1 MAKGKNKFR
10 GKIAKPP
17 SEESGRIGLSKPSK
31 DDLPENNPPVFS
43 LRYLQKGYCLDCCQK
58 DEKAALADKLFTLSK
73 LSWSEIKGLPR
84 HGLGFEKIKSSS
96 INASIP
102 KHITDDVDLIAFR
115 FFGMSPMVGYRNEST
130 FFIVWLDRAFTL
142 YDH

>member
-1 MAKGKNKFR
+1 MARGRNRFS
-10 GKIAKPP
+10 GKIPKPAN
-17 SEESGRIGLSKPSK
+17 EISGRVGLSHSK
-31 DDLPENNPPVFS
+31 KSDSPDNNPPVFS
-43 LRYLQKGYCLDCCQK
+43 LRYLQKGYCLNCCQK

-96 INASIP
+96 IKATIP
-102 KHITDDVDLIAFR
+102 AHITDDVDLIAFR
-115 FFGMSPMVGYRNEST
+115 FCGLSPMVGYRNEST
-130 FFIVWLDRAFTL
+130 FFIVWLDRSFTL

>member
-1 MAKGKNKFR
+1 M
-10 GKIAKPP
+10 
-17 SEESGRIGLSKPSK
+17 
-31 DDLPENNPPVFS
+31 
-43 LRYLQKGYCLDCCQK
+43 
-58 DEKAALADKLFTLSK
+58 
-73 LSWSEIKGLPR
+73 KGLPR

-96 INASIP
+96 IKASIP

-130 FFIVWLDRAFTL
+130 FFIVWLDRSFTL